1 MGPTGADTDE
11 DGGDRPGA
19 CDTDGCTRSATF
31 GRCRPCQRA
40 WHDGREYAQDKVE
53 KRLQR
58 LVRGGYD
65 AE

>member
-1 MGPTGADTDE
+1 MCRVPTIDDATE
-11 DGGDRPGA
+11 DDGVGA
-19 CDTDGCTRSATF
+19 CKTEGCTRSADF
-31 GRCRPCQRA
+31 PRCRPCQRA
-40 WHDGREYAQDKVE
+40 WNAGHDHAQDRVE